1 VSKKFHH
8 GVAHQLLQ
16 GAPALKV
23 CVTVFLTV
31 MIVLLFIHVIG
42 WKILAENK
50 RTLVILIILEI
61 VRTVFDTHTA
71 LGEACAK
78 P

>member
-1 VSKKFHH
+1 M
-8 GVAHQLLQ
+8 
-16 GAPALKV
+16 
-23 CVTVFLTV
+23 TVFLTV